1 MIFVM
6 NERKYAEK
14 IINGK
19 GYGNKKNCLYT
30 TNVLIKYFIS
40 LGYSKNEIKDILKK
54 LIQERNPCVTDK
66 SIEFWIKKS
75 LEISDTHP
83 LYEIDN
89 IVVTKPEIEKIRA
102 IHSEKFKDF
111 RIQKLAFAL
120 LCLAKFG
127 EARGIKDYW
136 VNVNQKTIFN
146 IANVKGLTL
155 DKQCLLINEL
165 YKAGYIDINPKI
177 ESQSIKVLGVLS
189 GESDIIIDDINE
201 AGMIY
206 EEKFFGKKYIKCQ
219 KCGKRVIITN
229 GKNLYC
235 NQCAIEVDRE
245 KARER
250 MRKIGVIN

>member
-19 GYGNKKNCLYT
+19 DYGNKKNYLYT
-30 TNVLIKYFIS
+30 TNVLAKYYIS
-40 LGYSKNEIKDILKK
+40 IGYSKSEIKNILKK
-54 LIQERNPCVTDK
+54 LIRERNSCVSDK
-66 SIEFWIKKS
+66 SIEFWVKKS

-89 IVVTKPEIEKIRA
+89 IVITKPEIEKIRA
-102 IHSEKFKDF
+102 IHSEKFKDC

-127 EARGIKDYW
+127 NARGIKDYW
-136 VNVNQKTIFN
+136 VNVNQKRIFN

-155 DKQCLLINEL
+155 DRQCLLINEL
-165 YKAGYIDINPKI
+165 YKSGYIDINPKI

-189 GESDIIIDDINE
+189 GDAEIFVDDINE
-201 AGMIY
+201 AGMVY
-206 EEKFFGKKYIKCQ
+206 EEKFFGKKYTKCQ
-219 KCGKRVIITN
+219 KCGKMVAITN
-229 GKNLYC
+229 GRNMYC
-235 NQCAIEVDRE
+235 NQCAVDINRY
-245 KARER
+245 KTRER
-250 MRKIGVIN
+250 MKKIGVIA